1 MMMNQKVFK
10 LAAAYLIY
18 AGSIICLNPLSG
30 YASYFNGSWGLESGS
45 YSRGNSRWGYSSS
58 LSLEF
63 DAKKRL
69 NSNFRIAVR
78 ENRLEYAQNLLERG
92 ADVNSGSERRE
103 TALMYAAK
111 NCSEKAIRF
120 LLRSKANVNA
130 QDVQGRTALMLA
142 ARESCVPG
150 VMLLL
155 RSRGIITEAKDH
167 LGNRAEDYALRGAV
181 IEVDGAENEI
191 VRLLRKSG
199 QNPIHRY
206 TEG

>member
-1 MMMNQKVFK
+1 MLKNKK
-10 LAAAYLIY
+10 ICKLLAAFLMGV
-18 AGSIICLNPLSG
+18 GSIVFLKPSSG
-30 YASYFNGSWGLESGS
+30 HASYFNNSWGWESGS
-45 YSRGNSRWGYSSS
+45 YPQSNSRWGYSSS

-63 DAKKRL
+63 DARKRL
-69 NSNFRIAVR
+69 SSNFRIAVR
-78 ENRLEYAQNLLERG
+78 ENRLEYAKNLLERG
-92 ADVNSGSERRE
+92 ANVNSTSERGE

-120 LLRSKANVNA
+120 LLKSKADVNA

-155 RSRGIITEAKDH
+155 ESRGIMTEAKDH

-199 QNPIHRY
+199 QNPIHGY